1 MFLHLSIILFTGGG
15 LPQCMLGY
23 HHPREAHPPGGTPP
37 RKHPP
42 PEAHNPLR
50 SKPPSPGSTPPWEAP
65 PPHREAHTP
74 PGSTPPPRD
83 GCCGGRYASYC
94 NALLFLI
101 MWLYHRLLFEDL
113 PLETRVLRWT
123 YVNSNCFTQRGF
135 QCSLLCTINFLSPD
149 QDKRM
154 KMSGNR
160 ICVVMVSCGHAPTV
174 SI

>member
-1 MFLHLSIILFTGGG
+1 MHAGI
-15 LPQCMLGY
+15 P
-23 HHPREAHPPGGTPP
+23 PPPGSTPP
-37 RKHPP
+37 RRHTPQ
-42 PEAHNPLR
+42 EAHNPPRSTQPSLR
-50 SKPPSPGSTPPWEAP
+50 SKPPSPGSTPPLGGTP
-65 PPHREAHTP
+65 PTGKHTPLREAH
-74 PGSTPPPRD
+74 PPPRD